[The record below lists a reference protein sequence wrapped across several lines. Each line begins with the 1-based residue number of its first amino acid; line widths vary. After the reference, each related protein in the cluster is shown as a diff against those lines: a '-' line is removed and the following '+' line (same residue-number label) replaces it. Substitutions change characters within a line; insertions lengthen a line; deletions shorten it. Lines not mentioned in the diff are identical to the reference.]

1 MDGGRGRGLGV
12 KLLLEGFDLEV
23 SAAEFGK
30 GLGGHVSLIS
40 NVVRVCWL
48 TGFPAVERML

>member
-1 MDGGRGRGLGV
+1 M

-30 GLGGHVSLIS
+30 GLGVGGHVSLIS

>member
-1 MDGGRGRGLGV
+1 M

-30 GLGGHVSLIS
+30 GLGGGHVSLIS